1 MQTAIAAAASWR
13 ALAGSTL
20 TGNHWSGARRY
31 LHTWRR
37 WSPGPTKHGQ
47 LPRHGAVDAVAGWS
61 HRHRCARRARS
72 EPAVCLARL
81 SCAPS
86 FCVAFA
92 ARCPAIPGPA
102 SGQALVAAVGRS
114 RRIQPGGLLPRRA
127 LQATGVSYGGY
138 RGPRADT
145 VLTPGAGFH
154 TKQALSVDAIQE
166 LLPGGRGRPAA
177 LARLKER
184 DNGAHTAVVIVGL
197 WDVQLHQD
205 AAHVFFDGSFGD
217 PKLPGDARI

>member
-1 MQTAIAAAASWR
+1 MQTAIATAASWR

-20 TGNHWSGARRY
+20 QGTTGPGHDAICTPGIGGPRAHKAWSTAAPRRSGCGGGVVTPSPVRDPSPRYAWRGCHVLPPSASPSQHAARPSRAR
-31 LHTWRR
+31 HPARPW
-37 WSPGPTKHGQ
+37 WQ
-47 LPRHGAVDAVAGWS
+47 LSAEAVAS
-61 HRHRCARRARS
+61 S
-72 EPAVCLARL
+72 LA
-81 SCAPS
+81 
-86 FCVAFA
+86 
-92 ARCPAIPGPA
+92 
-102 SGQALVAAVGRS
+102 
-114 RRIQPGGLLPRRA
+114 LLPRRA
-127 LQATGVSYGGY
+127 LQATGVSYGGS
-138 RGPRADT
+138 RGPRAGT